1 MSDPDGFPTV
11 RGGVP
16 RAPMHVRLETRDAT
30 GTRCLIRSACVAP
43 QGASHSFFVG
53 GESGLAAFK
62 ATESDVRVYN
72 CMEPDA
78 RFLGATGHRDD
89 WHFAV
94 DAPEYSNHLVLSG
107 SRRGGVMMYD
117 VRVKPARH
125 RYLLQHSSSIA
136 RIKSMGEYNIV
147 VAGLEHTLS
156 IYDRRHLKTSNG
168 LPTGKSPTIPYLD
181 LHNHRNEYDHDM
193 DMAVDS
199 SMHLI
204 AAAQAGDDENIVRI
218 WDSKS
223 GDCVRTLSVKEGWEK
238 DMNGSY
244 KKASQVRFCDLSGSG
259 GPNSLLVAKGTD
271 IMEYG
276 L

>member
-1 MSDPDGFPTV
+1 
-11 RGGVP
+11 
-16 RAPMHVRLETRDAT
+16 
-30 GTRCLIRSACVAP
+30 
-43 QGASHSFFVG
+43 
-53 GESGLAAFK
+53 
-62 ATESDVRVYN
+62 
-72 CMEPDA
+72 
-78 RFLGATGHRDD
+78 
-89 WHFAV
+89 
-94 DAPEYSNHLVLSG
+94 
-107 SRRGGVMMYD
+107 
-117 VRVKPARH
+117 
-125 RYLLQHSSSIA
+125 
-136 RIKSMGEYNIV
+136 MGEYNIV

-156 IYDRRHLKTSNG
+156 IYDRRHLKTSRG
-168 LPTGKSPTIPYLD
+168 LPTGKAPTIPYLD

-259 GPNSLLVAKGTD
+259 GPKSLLVAKGTD